1 MIRHALALLKRWK
14 ETSSRKPVLITGA
27 RQVGKTW
34 LMKEFGE
41 THFST
46 YIYINFERDKLLVNL
61 FDQDFDVQRIINAI
75 EIFFGK
81 KITPGE
87 TLLILD
93 EIQEVKGG
101 LTSLKYFQ
109 EELPELH
116 IIGAGSLLGITLKQS
131 TSFPVGKVNFL
142 HLYPMSFTEFL
153 NACGQEGLGKVI
165 QDKDWSM
172 ASLFKEKFREY
183 LRYYLYTG
191 GMPEAV
197 LHFSSTGKT
206 EGVRAIQENILFSY
220 QNDFA
225 KHAPKDIIPRL
236 HLIWNNLV
244 SQLAKENKK
253 YIYGMLKEGA
263 RAREF
268 ESALS
273 WLEDYGLVYKI
284 YRVNKAGIP
293 LKGYQDKKAFK
304 LYALDVGLLG
314 AMVGLSE
321 KALLEGDALFTH
333 FKGAL
338 SEQYVMQQLISK
350 GHRNLFYWSNES
362 GQAEVDLITEYEN
375 VIYPIEIKSAENLQ
389 SKSLK
394 TFSEK
399 HKDIHC
405 YRTSLSDFRKENWLT
420 NVPLYGIEALI

>member
-1 MIRHALALLKRWK
+1 MIRHALASLKRWK

-34 LMKEFGE
+34 LMKEFGK
-41 THFST
+41 THFSS
-46 YIYINFERDKLLVNL
+46 YIYINFERDKLLANL

-81 KITPGE
+81 KIIPGE

-93 EIQEVKGG
+93 EIQEVRGG

-131 TSFPVGKVNFL
+131 TSFPVGKVSFL

-153 NACGQEGLGKVI
+153 NACDQDGLAKVI
-165 QDKDWSM
+165 QNKDWSM

-253 YIYGMLKEGA
+253 YIYGMLKKGA

-293 LKGYQDKKAFK
+293 LKAYQDMKAFK

-314 AMVGLSE
+314 AMAGLDE
-321 KALLEGDALFTH
+321 KALLEGDVLFTH

-338 SEQYVMQQLISK
+338 SEQYVMQQFISA

-399 HKDIHC
+399 HKNIHC